1 MLYRL
6 LRLVARVAL
15 RWYYRTIVVEGADRV
30 PATGPLLVVANHP
43 NQLVD
48 ALLVGTALPRDVT
61 FTGKAILLDAPL
73 TAFVMRRLPFVP
85 LRRAQDERKKLEA
98 AGSEGQ
104 SGRGASPAA
113 NASQTSGNHRGP
125 PPNTNDGADGAGDRH
140 PGAAP
145 RVDPSRNAEAF
156 RAIHDA
162 LAEGQAVLIFPEGIS
177 HHRPQL
183 APVKTGAAR
192 IALGARDDRGIRGL
206 SILPVGLNFEDKA
219 APRSRVLV
227 RIGRPI
233 GIDDWRASGDGGAV
247 EQLTREIDDA
257 LRDVTLNFADEAEQR
272 RVLDAARLLSGL
284 FRPPA
289 RIDAADVAPDLEY
302 DVARRVGRV
311 RHAAATAS
319 PELRARVAAF
329 AARLDALGAELAR
342 QDLPVTDIELDT
354 GVAPA
359 AGFLVREGVRAL
371 LVAPFALWG
380 RLHHWLPIGAAR
392 AIVRRTSRA
401 PEDPAM
407 HTIVV
412 GLGLVTL
419 FYLLLGVVLWR
430 VVGPWWAL
438 GWLATLPVC
447 ASIDFRFRDLT
458 DRAVRRVRA
467 FFTLRR
473 DPVLRDHLRAE
484 IARLRIEATA
494 LESALVGTS
503 VPAGTT
509 TATRQAGS
517 PGPATAHRDRDAGVA
532 DPADRADRRGS
543 W

>member
-15 RWYYRTIVVEGADRV
+15 RWYYRTIVVEGAERV
-30 PATGPLLVVANHP
+30 PPTGPLLVVANHP

-61 FTGKAILLDAPL
+61 FTGKAILLDSPL
-73 TAFVMRRLPFVP
+73 TALLMRRLPFVP

-98 AGSEGQ
+98 ARDE
-104 SGRGASPAA
+104 GRGASQ
-113 NASQTSGNHRGP
+113 ASGASRASDDHWGAP
-125 PPNTNDGADGAGDRH
+125 PKNNDGTDAARDRH
-140 PGAAP
+140 QDAAP
-145 RVDPSRNAEAF
+145 RIDPSRNVDAF

-162 LAEGQAVLIFPEGIS
+162 LADAQAVLIFPEGIS

-192 IALGARDDRGIRGL
+192 IALGARDDRGIRGMA
-206 SILPVGLNFEDKA
+206 ILPVGLNFEDKA

-233 GIDDWRASGDGGAV
+233 AIDAWRPAGDGGAV
-247 EQLTREIDDA
+247 EELTREIDDA
-257 LRDVTLNFADEAEQR
+257 LREVTLNFTDEAEQQ

-284 FRPPA
+284 FTPPA
-289 RIDAADVAPDLEY
+289 RIDAADVAPELEH
-302 DVARRVGRV
+302 DVARRVDRV
-311 RHAAATAS
+311 RRAAATAT
-319 PELRARVAAF
+319 PGLRARVEAF
-329 AARLDALGAELAR
+329 ASRLDALGVELAR
-342 QDLPVTDIELDT
+342 RELPVTDLELDT

-359 AGFLVREGVRAL
+359 AGFVVREGARAL

-412 GLGLVTL
+412 GLGLIAL
-419 FYLLLGVVLWR
+419 FYLLLGAVLASL
-430 VVGPWWAL
+430 VGPWWAL

-458 DRAVRRVRA
+458 DRAARRVRA
-467 FFTLRR
+467 YFTLRR
-473 DPVLRDHLRAE
+473 DPALRERLRTEIAWLRA
-484 IARLRIEATA
+484 EATA
-494 LESALVGTS
+494 LEAALVRPPS
-503 VPAGTT
+503 A
-509 TATRQAGS
+509 AER
-517 PGPATAHRDRDAGVA
+517 AGVT
-532 DPADRADRRGS
+532 R
-543 W
+543 